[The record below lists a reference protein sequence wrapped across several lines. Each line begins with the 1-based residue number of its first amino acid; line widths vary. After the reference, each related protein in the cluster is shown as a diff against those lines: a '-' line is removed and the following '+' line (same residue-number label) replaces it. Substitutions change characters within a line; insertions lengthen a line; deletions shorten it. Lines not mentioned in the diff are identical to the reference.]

1 MNRSSLAST
10 LTVASLLA
18 APAGALA
25 QQQPEQTC
33 GPRAQIVQKL
43 GDEFRENQQAVG
55 YVNESAVLEVF
66 VSAKGTWTILATGT
80 DGKSCLLSAGKDWEE
95 AGFVR
100 GLDTSYERPANG
112 GAAKL
117 TLLPR

>member
-18 APAGALA
+18 APSAALA
-25 QQQPEQTC
+25 QQQTC

-43 GDEFRENQQAVG
+43 GDEYKENQQAIG
-55 YVNESAVLEVF
+55 YVNESAVLEIF
-66 VSAKGTWTILATGT
+66 VSATGTWTILATGT
-80 DGKSCLLSAGKDWEE
+80 DGNSCLLSAGKDWED

-100 GLDTSYERPANG
+100 GLDTSFERSANG